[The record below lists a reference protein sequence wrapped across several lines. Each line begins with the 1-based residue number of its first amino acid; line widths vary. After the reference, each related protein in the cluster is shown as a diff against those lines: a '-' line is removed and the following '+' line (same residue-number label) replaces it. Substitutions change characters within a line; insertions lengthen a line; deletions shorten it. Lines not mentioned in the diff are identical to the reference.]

1 MTLGSV
7 PGAAT
12 KTIPSAPRTFEDI
25 LPWPELLLQAREL
38 EDSLDDTLHL
48 YDNIS
53 FTYTP
58 NLAISSAADECEV
71 RGAFVAN
78 MQSINDAA
86 NILGIGA
93 ECIGGGSGRSLSF
106 TDLVV
111 RKRTHSSNNKHFS
124 SLVLGVG
131 EVKGAWQLDMQPGD
145 KLEELL
151 RDPKRIDSCVLALQQ
166 ACPSAFDATS
176 VLATCTVHIFL
187 HTSSLKLIW
196 LVVPANYTCL
206 QGLGM

>member
-71 RGAFVAN
+71 RRAFVAN

-93 ECIGGGSGRSLSF
+93 ECIGGGGSGRSLSF

-151 RDPKRIDSCVLALQQ
+151 RDPKCIDSCVLALQQ

-187 HTSSLKLIW
+187 HTLSLKLI
-196 LVVPANYTCL
+196 
-206 QGLGM
+206 